1 MSTLKNSIYKIQIDD
16 ITIRC
21 YEKKDALQLKEA
33 IDNSLEHL
41 HEFMIW
47 SHTEP
52 ETIQDKENRIA
63 KWRELFLANEDF
75 TYGVF
80 RGEKLIASTGLHTR
94 VKGNALE
101 IGYWV
106 RADEIKKG
114 IATKVSLALS
124 IIALKLIDIDRIEIH
139 HSKNNIISAKIPE
152 KLRFQRKDNYTL
164 GKKIDNCRWI
174 INKRILNENMTY
186 YKNFYDKLNCFDIK
200 GNSLL

>member
-1 MSTLKNSIYKIQIDD
+1 MLNNPIYKIQIDD

-21 YEKKDALQLKEA
+21 YEKEDAVQLKEA
-33 IDNSLEHL
+33 IDCSLEHL
-41 HEFMIW
+41 HEFMTW

-52 ETIQDKENRIA
+52 ETIQDKENRIL
-63 KWRELFLANEDF
+63 KWRKLFLANEDF

-80 RGEKLIASTGLHTR
+80 RGAKLIASTGLHTR
-94 VKGNALE
+94 VSGNALE

-124 IIALKLIDIDRIEIH
+124 MLALKLIDIERIEIH
-139 HSKNNIISAKIPE
+139 HSKKNIISSKIPE
-152 KLRFQRKDNYTL
+152 KLRYQRKDNYTS

-174 INKRILNENMTY
+174 IDKGILTKNMSY
-186 YKNFYDKLNCFDIK
+186 YKSFYDKLSCFDIK
-200 GNSLL
+200 GNSLI